1 MTAHNNTSGDA
12 VEPQAKRRKVRKGT
26 QSCWQCKHRK
36 VRCSFTTTPSSARLA
51 TDTICDACRRRGTS
65 CISQEFPDEAL
76 KAAQEVGDRLGRVE
90 ALVERLTSSAG
101 FTAGGAREEAA
112 ASTVVVS
119 DGSNGLRNE
128 RPQPAPAVA
137 TNKFLAD
144 DDSAVKHRDVS
155 DRLAAAW
162 PSPREMD
169 LIQAIPATIP
179 TLTSTSCT
187 PPNLEPHPPS
197 SRDALH
203 LPSPGSHPVL
213 IARKLLLLG
222 WFLQGCPTQHLTHLG
237 IDRRDA
243 IMSHAM
249 RTAHDAVTSQD
260 HLVGSVEGVECLL
273 IESLYHNHAGD
284 LRRAWLAVR
293 RAILIA
299 QLLRLSSGVKETALD
314 DDADTHSEI
323 DPVFLWFRLM
333 QMDRYLSLM
342 LGLPPGS
349 LDNSFAT
356 PTALATCTPLERMQ
370 RIQCVAAGRILQRDQ
385 ADTHTD
391 EQELKDTNEID
402 ALLREASALMPPEWW
417 LPPSADTDKD
427 TTRIM
432 DLLTHHHLVLR
443 LHLPFL
449 LRSPNNSKY
458 DYNKL
463 TAVNASREALSRF
476 VSFRKSKSPLPYCR
490 GIDFLAFIASAT
502 LCVAHIEAHRHC
514 YNPLGDLSRRNAALQ
529 FLVHQRHADRALMEL
544 TLEIMDFMAC
554 GGADAIARK
563 IATILRRLLGIEAD
577 AASGAAY
584 RADSSRDGFSC
595 EEREFDYYSDLAGG
609 DGTTTLRVH
618 IPHLG
623 TIKIEQVDVCK
634 SPALDLVLP
643 ANSAEVQSGIQA
655 APLDWPT
662 ALSLT
667 NAAAD
672 DSPTFTNVDGSQMLL
687 PEMGFD
693 DVVLPDVAGSWI
705 LHVSDKNPELAYQL
719 QRSA

>member
-65 CISQEFPDEAL
+65 CISQEFPDEAP

-197 SRDALH
+197 SRDVLH

-314 DDADTHSEI
+314 EDADTHSVI

-402 ALLREASALMPPEWW
+402 ALLPAR
-417 LPPSADTDKD
+417 
-427 TTRIM
+427 R
-432 DLLTHHHLVLR
+432 
-443 LHLPFL
+443 
-449 LRSPNNSKY
+449 
-458 DYNKL
+458 
-463 TAVNASREALSRF
+463 REALSRF